1 VLPFRFRAALEPG
14 KPVNRGV
21 KMFKSL
27 VPKNE
32 IFYELFD
39 QISANTVEGVQTLV
53 RMLDDCDHYN
63 EHAVSL
69 KSIEHQTDLLV
80 HNIMSHLHK
89 TFVTPIDR
97 EDIHQLASRLDD
109 ILDLAEAASS
119 RIDLYRPCA
128 VPSEAKELGHVLLES
143 VKLVKEMVGL
153 LRNLKKPARIMELNV
168 EINRLE
174 DQADYI
180 RRSTLARLFRE
191 EKDPFEL
198 IKWKDI
204 LEYIERATDRCEDV
218 ADITEGIVLE
228 NT

>member
-1 VLPFRFRAALEPG
+1 MLKAL
-14 KPVNRGV
+14 
-21 KMFKSL
+21 L
-27 VPKNE
+27 PKNE
-32 IFYELFD
+32 NFYELFD
-39 QISANTVEGVQTLV
+39 KISANTVEGVQTLV
-53 RMLDDCDHYN
+53 RMLDDCEHYN
-63 EHAVSL
+63 EHAVRL
-69 KSIEHQTDLLV
+69 KSLEHQTDQLV
-80 HNIMSHLHK
+80 HSVMSSLHK
-89 TFVTPIDR
+89 TFITPIER
-97 EDIHQLASRLDD
+97 EDIHQLAGRLDD

-128 VPSEAKELGHVLLES
+128 VPREAKELSQVLLES
-143 VKLVKEMVGL
+143 VKLVQEMVGM
-153 LRNLKKPARIMELNV
+153 LRNLKKPARIMELTV

-228 NT
+228 NS

>member
-1 VLPFRFRAALEPG
+1 ML
-14 KPVNRGV
+14 
-21 KMFKSL
+21 KSL
-27 VPKNE
+27 LPKNE
-32 IFYELFD
+32 DFQTLFD
-39 QISANTVEGVQTLV
+39 QISANTVEGVQILV
-53 RMLDDCDHYN
+53 KMLEDCEHYN
-63 EHAVSL
+63 EHAIHL
-69 KSIEHQTDLLV
+69 KSLEHRTDQLV
-80 HNIMSHLHK
+80 HSVMSHLHK
-89 TFVTPIDR
+89 TFITPIDR
-97 EDIHQLASRLDD
+97 EDIHQLAVRMDD

-119 RIDLYRPCA
+119 RIDLYRPCD
-128 VPSEAKELGHVLLES
+128 VPHEAKELSAVLLES
-143 VKLVKEMVGL
+143 VKLVREMVGL
-153 LRNLKKPARIMELNV
+153 LHNLKKPARIMELNV

-191 EKDPFEL
+191 EKDPIEL

>member
-1 VLPFRFRAALEPG
+1 
-14 KPVNRGV
+14 
-21 KMFKSL
+21 MFKSL
-27 VPKNE
+27 LPKNE
-32 IFYELFD
+32 DFYGLFD
-39 QISANTVEGVQTLV
+39 QISANTVEGVQILV
-53 RMLDDCDHYN
+53 KMLDDGEHYN
-63 EHAVSL
+63 EYAISL
-69 KSIEHQTDLLV
+69 KSLEHQTDMLV
-80 HNIMSHLHK
+80 HKVMSHLHK
-89 TFVTPIDR
+89 TFITPIDR
-97 EDIHQLASRLDD
+97 EDIHQLAVRLDD

-119 RIDLYRPCA
+119 RIDLYCA
-128 VPSEAKELGHVLLES
+128 CDVPREAKELSHVLLES
-143 VKLVKEMVGL
+143 VKLVKEMVSL
-153 LRNLKKPARIMELNV
+153 LRNLKKPARIMELTV

-191 EKDPFEL
+191 EKDPIEL

>member
-1 VLPFRFRAALEPG
+1 
-14 KPVNRGV
+14 
-21 KMFKSL
+21 MFKSL
-27 VPKNE
+27 VPKNDV
-32 IFYELFD
+32 FYELFG
-39 QISANTVEGVQTLV
+39 QISANLVEGVQTLV
-53 RMLDDCDHYN
+53 QMLSQCGGYD
-63 EHAVSL
+63 EHAVRL
-69 KSIEHQTDLLV
+69 KSLEHQTDQLV
-80 HNIMSHLHK
+80 HAIMSHLHK
-89 TFVTPIDR
+89 TFITPIER
-97 EDIHQLASRLDD
+97 EDIHQLAVRLDD

-119 RIDLYRPCA
+119 RIDLYRPCN
-128 VPSEAKELGHVLLES
+128 VPREAQELSQVLLES
-143 VKLVKEMVGL
+143 VKLVREMIGL
-153 LRNLKKPARIMELNV
+153 LPDMKKRKRIMELTV

>member
-1 VLPFRFRAALEPG
+1 
-14 KPVNRGV
+14 
-21 KMFKSL
+21 MFKSL

-32 IFYELFD
+32 VFFELFD

-53 RMLDDCDHYN
+53 TMLDDCESTN
-63 EHAVSL
+63 EYAVRL
-69 KSIEHQTDLLV
+69 KSLEHQTDQLV
-80 HNIMSHLHK
+80 HGVMSHLHK
-89 TFVTPIDR
+89 TFVTPIER
-97 EDIHQLASRLDD
+97 EDIHQLAVRLDD

-119 RIDLYRPCA
+119 RIDLYRPCR
-128 VPSEAKELGHVLLES
+128 VPGEARELGHVLLES
-143 VKLVKEMVGL
+143 AKLVKEMVGL
-153 LRNLKKPARIMELNV
+153 LRNLKKPARIMELTV

>member
-1 VLPFRFRAALEPG
+1 
-14 KPVNRGV
+14 
-21 KMFKSL
+21 MFKSL
-27 VPKNE
+27 VPKNDV
-32 IFYELFD
+32 FYELFD
-39 QISANTVEGVQTLV
+39 KISANMVSGVQTLV
-53 RMLDDCDHYN
+53 KMLDDCDHYN

-69 KSIEHQTDLLV
+69 KSLEHQTDLLV
-80 HNIMSHLHK
+80 HSVMSHLHK
-89 TFVTPIDR
+89 TFITPIER
-97 EDIHQLASRLDD
+97 EDIHRLAGRLDD

-119 RIDLYRPCA
+119 RIDLYRPCH
-128 VPSEAKELGHVLLES
+128 VPEEARELSHVLLES

-153 LRNLKKPARIMELNV
+153 LPDMKNTTRIMELTV

-228 NT
+228 NS

>member
-1 VLPFRFRAALEPG
+1 
-14 KPVNRGV
+14 
-21 KMFKSL
+21 MFKSL
-27 VPKNE
+27 VPKNDV
-32 IFYELFD
+32 FYGLFD
-39 QISANTVEGVQTLV
+39 KISSNMVEGVEILV
-53 RMLDDCDHYN
+53 RMLNECDLYN
-63 EHAVSL
+63 QHAVSL
-69 KSIEHQTDLLV
+69 KSLEHQTDQLV
-80 HNIMSHLHK
+80 HSVMSHLHK
-89 TFVTPIDR
+89 TFITPIER
-97 EDIHQLASRLDD
+97 EDIHRLAVRLDD

-119 RIDLYRPCA
+119 RIDLYRPCH
-128 VPSEAKELGHVLLES
+128 VPEEAKELSHVLLAS
-143 VKLVKEMVGL
+143 VKLVKEMVAL
-153 LRNLKKPARIMELNV
+153 LPNMKNRARIMELTV

-228 NT
+228 NA

>member
-1 VLPFRFRAALEPG
+1 MLR
-14 KPVNRGV
+14 
-21 KMFKSL
+21 SL
-27 VPKNE
+27 LPKNE
-32 IFYELFD
+32 DFYGLFD
-39 QISANTVEGVQTLV
+39 QISANTVEGVQILV
-53 RMLDDCDHYN
+53 RMLDDCEHYN
-63 EHAVSL
+63 EHAISL
-69 KSIEHQTDLLV
+69 KSLEHRTDQLV
-80 HNIMSHLHK
+80 HSVMSHLHK
-89 TFVTPIDR
+89 TFITPIDR
-97 EDIHQLASRLDD
+97 EDIHQLAVRMDD

-119 RIDLYRPCA
+119 RIDLYRPCD
-128 VPSEAKELGHVLLES
+128 VPREAKELSIVLLES
-143 VKLVKEMVGL
+143 VKMVQEMVGL
-153 LRNLKKPARIMELNV
+153 LRNLKKPARIMELTV

-191 EKDPFEL
+191 EKDPIEL

>member
-1 VLPFRFRAALEPG
+1 
-14 KPVNRGV
+14 
-21 KMFKSL
+21 MFKSL
-27 VPKNE
+27 VPKNNV
-32 IFYELFD
+32 FYDLFD
-39 QISANTVEGVQTLV
+39 QISVNIVEGVQTLV
-53 RMLDDCDHYN
+53 AMLNECGGYD
-63 EHAVSL
+63 EHAVRL
-69 KSIEHQTDLLV
+69 KSLEHQTDQLV
-80 HNIMSHLHK
+80 HSVMSHLHK
-89 TFVTPIDR
+89 TFITPIER
-97 EDIHQLASRLDD
+97 EDIHQLAGRLDD

-128 VPSEAKELGHVLLES
+128 VPREALELGHVLLES
-143 VKLVKEMVGL
+143 VKLVKEMVSL
-153 LRNLKKPARIMELNV
+153 LPDMKKRARIMELTV

-191 EKDPFEL
+191 ERDPFEL

-228 NT
+228 NS

>member
-1 VLPFRFRAALEPG
+1 
-14 KPVNRGV
+14 
-21 KMFKSL
+21 MFKSL
-27 VPKNE
+27 LPKNE
-32 IFYELFD
+32 IFYELFN
-39 QISANTVEGVQTLV
+39 QISANIVEGVQLLV
-53 RMLDDCDHYN
+53 KMLDDCEHYN
-63 EHAVSL
+63 EYAVSL
-69 KSIEHQTDLLV
+69 KSLEHQTDLLV
-80 HNIMSHLHK
+80 HSVMSHLHK
-89 TFVTPIDR
+89 TFITPIDR
-97 EDIHQLASRLDD
+97 EDIHKLASRLDD

-119 RIDLYRPCA
+119 RIDLYRPCD
-128 VPSEAKELGHVLLES
+128 VPREAKELSLVLLES
-143 VKLVKEMVGL
+143 VKLVKEMVSL
-153 LRNLKKPARIMELNV
+153 LHSLKKPARIMELTV

-191 EKDPFEL
+191 EKDPVEL

>member
-1 VLPFRFRAALEPG
+1 
-14 KPVNRGV
+14 
-21 KMFKSL
+21 MFKSL

-39 QISANTVEGVQTLV
+39 QISANTVEGVQILV
-53 RMLDDCDHYN
+53 KMLDECDHYN

-69 KSIEHQTDLLV
+69 KSLEHQTDLLV
-80 HNIMSHLHK
+80 HSVMSHLHK

-128 VPSEAKELGHVLLES
+128 VPREAKELSHVLLES

-153 LRNLKKPARIMELNV
+153 LRNLKKPARIMELTV

>member
-1 VLPFRFRAALEPG
+1 ML
-14 KPVNRGV
+14 
-21 KMFKSL
+21 KSL
-27 VPKNE
+27 LPKNE
-32 IFYELFD
+32 NFYELFD
-39 QISANTVEGVQTLV
+39 KISANMVEGVQTLV
-53 RMLDDCDHYN
+53 RMLDDCEHYG
-63 EHAVSL
+63 EYAVQL
-69 KSIEHQTDLLV
+69 KSLEHQTDGLV
-80 HNIMSHLHK
+80 HGVMSALHK
-89 TFVTPIDR
+89 TFITPIDR
-97 EDIHQLASRLDD
+97 EDIHLLAGRLDD

-128 VPSEAKELGHVLLES
+128 VPREAKELSQVLLES
-143 VKLVKEMVGL
+143 VKLVQEMVGM
-153 LRNLKKPARIMELNV
+153 LRNLKKPARIMELTV

>member
-1 VLPFRFRAALEPG
+1 
-14 KPVNRGV
+14 
-21 KMFKSL
+21 MFKSL
-27 VPKNE
+27 LPKNE
-32 IFYELFD
+32 DFYELFD
-39 QISANTVEGVQTLV
+39 KISANTVAGVEILV
-53 RMLDDCDHYN
+53 KMLGDCEHYN

-69 KSIEHQTDLLV
+69 KSLEHQTDQLV
-80 HNIMSHLHK
+80 HSVMSHLHK
-89 TFVTPIDR
+89 TFITPIER
-97 EDIHQLASRLDD
+97 EDIHQLAVRLDD

-119 RIDLYRPCA
+119 RIDLYRPCD
-128 VPSEAKELGHVLLES
+128 VPREAKELSAVLLES
-143 VKLVKEMVGL
+143 VKLVREMVL
-153 LRNLKKPARIMELNV
+153 LIRDLKKRARIMELTV
-168 EINRLE
+168 EINHLE

-191 EKDPFEL
+191 EKDPIEL

>member
-1 VLPFRFRAALEPG
+1 SV
-14 KPVNRGV
+14 
-21 KMFKSL
+21 
-27 VPKNE
+27 
-32 IFYELFD
+32 
-39 QISANTVEGVQTLV
+39 
-53 RMLDDCDHYN
+53 
-63 EHAVSL
+63 
-69 KSIEHQTDLLV
+69 
-80 HNIMSHLHK
+80 MSHLHT
-89 TFVTPIDR
+89 TFITPIER
-97 EDIHQLASRLDD
+97 EDIHQLAVRLDD

-119 RIDLYRPCA
+119 RIDLYRPCH
-128 VPSEAKELGHVLLES
+128 VPREAKELSHVLLES

-153 LRNLKKPARIMELNV
+153 LPNMKKTGRIMELTV